1 MTAQAATITTAPVSD
16 SATDPCTIV
25 IFGASGDLT
34 ARKLM
39 PALYNLALDGRLPP
53 GLAVVGYSRTKW
65 SNDAFREEARK
76 NVEEHSRRPLDPEV
90 WDSFASG
97 LFYSHGGYDD
107 PEGHDR
113 LNEKLREVEAER
125 GIGGN
130 RLYYLAVP
138 PTTFVDIIEQ
148 LGRCREQSAAGES
161 WSRVIIE
168 KPFGVDLASAREL
181 NRVVHTVFSEDDV
194 YRIDHYLGKETV
206 QNILVFRFANGI
218 MEPIWNRRYVD
229 HVQITVSESLGVGHR
244 GSYYDG
250 SGALRDMIQN
260 HIMQL
265 LALIAMEPPL
275 AIDGLSVRDEKVKV
289 LNAVRLFDNDEVALA
304 TARGQYGPGWVAGE
318 EAPAYRAEEGV
329 PDDSRT
335 ETFAAMRLFI
345 DSWRW
350 AGVPFYLRTGKR
362 LPKRSTEIA
371 ITFKPAPQLLFQDFV
386 DEPHLE
392 PNVLSIRI
400 QPNEGI
406 SLKFLTKVPG
416 SPPRLRPAAMD
427 FLYGTSFVIQ
437 SPSAYETLLLDAL
450 QGDATLFTR
459 SDEVVAAW
467 TIMDRVL
474 NGWHSMPPLELPN
487 YEAGTWGPAAADEL
501 IERDGRKWRKL

>member
-1 MTAQAATITTAPVSD
+1 MTAQTATSTTAPVSD

-65 SNDAFREEARK
+65 SNDVFREEARS
-76 NVEEHSRRPLDPEV
+76 NVEKHSRRPIDPEV

-97 LFYSHGGYDD
+97 LFYSYGGYDD

-148 LGRCREQSAAGES
+148 LGRARSQGAATEG

-181 NRVVHTVFSEDDV
+181 NRAVHSVFSEDDV

-206 QNILVFRFANGI
+206 QNIIVFRFANGI

-244 GSYYDG
+244 GNYYDG

-265 LALIAMEPPL
+265 LSLIAMEPPL
-275 AIDGLSVRDEKVKV
+275 AIDGRSVRDEKVKV
-289 LNAVRLFDNDEVALA
+289 LNAVRLFDDDEVAIE
-304 TARGQYGPGWVAGE
+304 TVRGQYGPGWVAGE
-318 EAPAYRAEEGV
+318 EAPAYRAEAGV
-329 PDDSRT
+329 PDASQT
-335 ETFAAMRLFI
+335 ETFTALRLFV

-371 ITFKPAPQLLFQDFV
+371 ITFKTAPKLLFHDFI

-416 SPPRLRPAAMD
+416 SPRLRPATMD
-427 FLYGTSFVIQ
+427 FLYGASFVKQ
-437 SPSAYETLLLDAL
+437 APSAYETLIVDAL

-459 SDEVVAAW
+459 SDEVEAAW
-467 TIMDRVL
+467 TIMERVL
-474 NGWHSMPPLELPN
+474 DGWRSSPPLDFPN

-501 IERDGRKWRKL
+501 IEKDGRKWREL